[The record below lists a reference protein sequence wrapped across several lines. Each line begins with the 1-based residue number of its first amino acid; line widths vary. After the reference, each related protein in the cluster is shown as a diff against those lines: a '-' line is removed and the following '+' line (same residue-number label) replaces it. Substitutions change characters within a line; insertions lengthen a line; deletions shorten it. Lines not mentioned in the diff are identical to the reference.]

1 MTSIRNEDL
10 KITISDRASGARL
23 IQLSGPLTLS
33 TLFTFQEAV
42 RQDKT
47 KPVLLDISAVP
58 YMDSGGLGSVIS
70 AFVSCQSSHRPF
82 GMFGVSERIQ
92 QLLDVTRV
100 SGLMPSFA
108 SLEEAEAK
116 LGLPPS

>member
-1 MTSIRNEDL
+1 MSSIRNENL
-10 KITISDRASGARL
+10 KITTSDLPSGARL
-23 IQLSGPLTLS
+23 IQLQGPLTLS
-33 TLFTFQEAV
+33 TLFEFQEAV
-42 RQDKT
+42 RADRE
-47 KPVLLDISAVP
+47 KPILLDISGVP

-70 AFVSCQSSHRPF
+70 AFVSCQGSHRGF
-82 GMFGVSERIQ
+82 GLFGVSERIQ

-116 LGLPPS
+116 IAPAK

>member
-1 MTSIRNEDL
+1 MSIRNEDL
-10 KITISDRASGARL
+10 KITTSDRPGGARL
-23 IQLSGPLTLS
+23 FELNGPLTLA
-33 TLFTFQEAV
+33 TLFEFQEAV

-47 KPVLLDISAVP
+47 KSVLLDVSGVP

-70 AFVSCQSSHRPF
+70 AFVSCQSSHRGF
-82 GMFGVSERIQ
+82 AMFGVSERIQ

-100 SGLMPSFA
+100 SGLMPCFS

-116 LGLPPS
+116 LGRN